1 MRDHFKLFFPRPL
14 AASPLAR
21 AFSRT
26 KLNRGA
32 CSPYM
37 KSVSCV
43 QRENFVF
50 RVKEVYCQILQPV
63 KNSFFVKFLGFL
75 QERSCCAQ
83 SFVLISKI
91 VTE

>member
-32 CSPYM
+32 CSPVM

-63 KNSFFVKFLGFL
+63 KNSFV
-75 QERSCCAQ
+75 
-83 SFVLISKI
+83 
-91 VTE
+91 